1 MPTAFAEVA
10 APIRKL
16 WVLYFE
22 SSRPAF
28 FNVAERRVLKCAL
41 VSDAPL
47 SEMNN
52 EPGAFPRMPDKEAAL

>member
-22 SSRPAF
+22 SSKPAF

-41 VSDAPL
+41 VRGTPL

-52 EPGAFPRMPDKEAAL
+52 GPGAVFRIAR